1 MKFLYQKLLPSFI
14 INLFRKFYF
23 NFINLKSKNQ
33 IKIYDNDL
41 IASIIIKKNI
51 KFRDNLYSDKNMDLF
66 AFRFFAGVSIAAY
79 NGKKTFKV
87 LDFGGGGGYHYF
99 ISRLLL
105 PKEILISW
113 HIVETSSIV
122 KQSVELNNTELKF
135 FNTIEEASFDINNF
149 DLIFASSSLQ
159 YCKNQSLIIEQIL
172 NLNATNIFITRT
184 PFSVNTIVDGEM
196 QYSLLSANGPGN
208 LPLGYKDSIISY
220 PIYINN
226 LDNFT
231 NLFLKKYIIKFKI
244 NEEKNAFII
253 RNKSYDNYG
262 IFFQL
267 K

>member
-1 MKFLYQKLLPSFI
+1 MKLLLQKILPPFLL
-14 INLFRKFYF
+14 NLFRKFNL
-23 NFINLKSKNQ
+23 NFLNLKYKNK
-33 IKIYDNDL
+33 IKVYDNDL

-51 KFRDNLYSDKNMDLF
+51 KFRDNLNSDKNLDLF

-99 ISRLLL
+99 ISKLLL
-105 PKEILISW
+105 PQDILISW

-122 KQSVELNNTELKF
+122 KQSNDLTNTELKF
-135 FNTIEEASFDINNF
+135 FNTIEEASFDIQNF

-159 YCKNQSLIIEQIL
+159 YCKNQSIIIEQIL

-184 PFSVNTIVDGEM
+184 PFSTNTIIDGEM
-196 QYSLLSANGPGN
+196 QHSLLSSNGPGN
-208 LPLGYKDSIISY
+208 LPVGFKDCIISY

-226 LDNFT
+226 LYNFT
-231 NLFLKKYIIKFKI
+231 NLFLKKYSIKFKI

-262 IFFQL
+262 IYFHL